1 MTVPRTQRAPT
12 RRLAGISPMTLPG
25 PLARDWTGF
34 AEHMLTCLPS
44 STLDRLKRYLSC
56 LLPLTQMRVP
66 VVWLRGASRTI
77 GRPATM
83 LAAGTEPWVSYLAAR
98 FFAGTPQREALDRVS
113 IWRLPRLLRTLRPAA
128 DLTVVRVDRL
138 SARLLFDDDYL
149 TVPEWVGTRLLMPV
163 DLALLAKRSNS
174 VADDIRRTRRD
185 WPQCDI
191 SGPEAFDDFYRRMYL
206 PYIRMRHGPRTH
218 VRSASSLRQA
228 VRHGGILWVCD
239 AGKRVAGGV
248 FERNGGK
255 LDWVA
260 IGVADGNV
268 EWLKKGAVAAL
279 YFHLIDYAR
288 QHGCTQID
296 LRGSRPSL
304 ADGLLRYKRKWGAVL
319 YERRDV
325 FWSTLVHWNRLDG
338 AVVQFLSHTP
348 LIFRHGDALSAV
360 ATVERQMPWTTADLQ
375 QAHDQLWIAG
385 LRRLCLVT
393 GAELPATLPRPQGT
407 WPIALKTLSDAGPRA
422 LLRCI
427 DQSVAH

>member
-1 MTVPRTQRAPT
+1 
-12 RRLAGISPMTLPG
+12 
-25 PLARDWTGF
+25 
-34 AEHMLTCLPS
+34 
-44 STLDRLKRYLSC
+44 
-56 LLPLTQMRVP
+56 
-66 VVWLRGASRTI
+66 
-77 GRPATM
+77 M

-98 FFAGTPQREALDRVS
+98 FFAGTPQREALDCVS

-128 DLTVVRVDRL
+128 NLTAVRVDRL

-149 TVPEWVGTRLLMPV
+149 MVPEWVGTRLLMPV

-174 VADDIRRTRRD
+174 V
-185 WPQCDI
+185 
-191 SGPEAFDDFYRRMYL
+191 
-206 PYIRMRHGPRTH
+206 
-218 VRSASSLRQA
+218 V
-228 VRHGGILWVCD
+228 
-239 AGKRVAGGV
+239 
-248 FERNGGK
+248 
-255 LDWVA
+255 
-260 IGVADGNV
+260 DGNV

-288 QHGCTQID
+288 LHGCTQID
-296 LRGSRPSL
+296 LRGSAPSL
-304 ADGLLRYKRKWGAVL
+304 ADGLLRSKRKWGAAL

-348 LIFRHGDALSAV
+348 LIFHHGDALSAV

-407 WPIALKTLSDAGPRA
+407 WPIALKTLSDAGPRV
-422 LLRCI
+422 LLRSI